1 MPTKTIFTT
10 KDVLVNTALPQHG
23 GRYTVIPHKWIIDKA
38 FNELTSAGFKV
49 NHELYKSTHN
59 GEVAQGMYLL
69 DHNADPDIGMMFAW
83 SNSYDKSR
91 RFKCAIGA
99 HVFVCMN
106 GVISGDMANFSRKH
120 TGDADQEASEMIEYQ
135 VSKASVYF
143 NELIS
148 DKNELS
154 NKLITKREQAEIIG
168 RLFLEEKALT
178 LTQLGI
184 IERELKNPT
193 YDLDVDPDSAW
204 MLYNH
209 VTHALKESHPSIYL
223 ENHQKVHKIF
233 LNHTRAVKKQ
243 APVEVITP
251 ELSFE
256 APALSEIM
264 VSPNP
269 APRTS
274 RVVFA

>member
-23 GRYTVIPHKWIIDKA
+23 KSYTVIPHGWVIQEASDKLA
-38 FNELTSAGFKV
+38 AKGFKIK
-49 NHELYKSTHN
+49 HELYKSTQN
-59 GEVAQGMYLL
+59 GDVAQGMYLL
-69 DHNADPDIGMMFAW
+69 DHNVDPDMGMMFAW

-106 GVISGDMANFSRKH
+106 GVISGDMASFARKH
-120 TGDADQEASEMIEYQ
+120 TGTANQEAQEMIEYQ
-135 VSKASVYF
+135 ISMASEYF
-143 NELIS
+143 DELIR
-148 DKNELS
+148 DKDHLI
-154 NKLITKREQAEIIG
+154 NKLISKRVQAEIIG

-184 IERELKNPT
+184 IEREIKNPSVDMGT
-193 YDLDVDPDSAW
+193 DPDSAW
-204 MLYNH
+204 TLYNH

-233 LNHTRAVKKQ
+233 LNHTKRIQ
-243 APVEVITP
+243 ASIPQPVVTAP
-251 ELSFE
+251 EIDFLKPQPE
-256 APALSEIM
+256 PAILKSGP
-264 VSPNP
+264 VN
-269 APRTS
+269 S
-274 RVVFA
+274 RVVFV

>member
-10 KDVLVNTALPQHG
+10 KDILVNTMLPQHG
-23 GRYTVIPHKWIIDKA
+23 GRYTVIPHQWVIQKA
-38 FNELTSAGFKV
+38 TDELTKNGFHIK
-49 NHELYKSTHN
+49 HELYKSTHN

-69 DHNADPDIGMMFAW
+69 DHSADPDIGMMFAW

-106 GVISGDMANFSRKH
+106 GVISGDMASFSRKH

-143 NELIS
+143 EQLIA
-148 DKNELS
+148 DKDELS
-154 NKLITKREQAEIIG
+154 SKLITNRAQAEIVG

-184 IERELKNPT
+184 IEREIKNPSHD
-193 YDLDVDPDSAW
+193 YGVDPDSAW
-204 MLYNH
+204 VLYNH
-209 VTHALKESHPSIYL
+209 VTHALKDSHPSIYL

-233 LNHTRAVKKQ
+233 LNHTRGIKNKPQVFIEPEITFEPE
-243 APVEVITP
+243 PVRQPV
-251 ELSFE
+251 LS
-256 APALSEIM
+256 
-264 VSPNP
+264 N
-269 APRTS
+269 S
-274 RVVFA
+274 RVVFV